1 MADWSSLPCDLVRR
15 VADCHLTTN
24 DVDCY
29 VDMRAV
35 CHNWRSAIAE
45 PCPLGTGADLPFH
58 RRLFLRL
65 FKAEKYKEDGGLYA
79 GTDFLFRPRQW
90 VMLDEEEGDDA
101 GRRLF
106 LNVSTGSFVRR
117 QVPMLRDHVLVA
129 AASDGLVVLVDT
141 KRPHAAVVVNPMTGS
156 FLRYPKIMGCSTS
169 TSPRK
174 FPQIKAAVGG
184 ADTSLVLWHQNCQFN
199 GDTVWSADPTRGSFR
214 FMDDPGPGPLR
225 STNLAS
231 MAAHE
236 GHVYMITSAANVY
249 EIVWDDFFTYQQ
261 RIVQRLDEFVSRFG
275 YGPSEYHNNFLVH
288 SDGELILVRRPRLRQ
303 QTMEV
308 FRVDADRGALEPVN
322 KIASN
327 HALFLGE
334 RCIAVNASRLPS
346 IDSNC
351 IYYGTKDIH
360 SMHDGL
366 QKHEGIYRYDLA
378 DGSEE
383 RISGLLVPESES
395 YLARPFSLAQVL
407 VTYCAILPHVE
418 AQAVCSH
425 ASQSSCVPF
434 LPTG

>member
-65 FKAEKYKEDGGLYA
+65 FTAEKSRK
-79 GTDFLFRPRQW
+79 T
-90 VMLDEEEGDDA
+90 
-101 GRRLF
+101 
-106 LNVSTGSFVRR
+106 
-117 QVPMLRDHVLVA
+117 
-129 AASDGLVVLVDT
+129 AASTQAPTSSFALGSGFPLIIKFSLGIDFQLKFFFIILHQSINDMFGGLVVLVDT